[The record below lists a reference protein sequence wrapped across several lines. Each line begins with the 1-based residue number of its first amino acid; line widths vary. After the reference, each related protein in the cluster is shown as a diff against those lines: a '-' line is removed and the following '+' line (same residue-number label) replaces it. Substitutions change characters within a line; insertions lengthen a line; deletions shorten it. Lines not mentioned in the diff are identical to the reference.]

1 MSTTPDMVTIAEV
14 SRMCRCS
21 EFTIRRLLSLGDF
34 PEPERLGGKLLW
46 RREDVLKRLGYA
58 TEPETETIETEV
70 DNNANVTGTTEQ
82 EDCRRSE
89 TTTA

>member
-1 MSTTPDMVTIAEV
+1 MHTRPHMMKLSEV
-14 SRMCRCS
+14 ARECRAS

-34 PEPERLGGKLLW
+34 PEPVRLGGKLLW